1 MVTAVD
7 QASNP
12 IAEADKESVDR
23 LFNKDPQFLTEN
35 DMMVMIEKL
44 RANRG
49 HWLKKESAPKAPRGK
64 TKLSEDAVKALLKDL
79 NL

>member
-1 MVTAVD
+1 MVKTVD
-7 QASNP
+7 QDNNP
-12 IAEADKESVDR
+12 IAEADKESIDR
-23 LFNKDPQFLTEN
+23 LFNKDPQFLTEG

-64 TKLSEDAVKALLKDL
+64 TKLSEDAMKSILKDL
-79 NL
+79 NF